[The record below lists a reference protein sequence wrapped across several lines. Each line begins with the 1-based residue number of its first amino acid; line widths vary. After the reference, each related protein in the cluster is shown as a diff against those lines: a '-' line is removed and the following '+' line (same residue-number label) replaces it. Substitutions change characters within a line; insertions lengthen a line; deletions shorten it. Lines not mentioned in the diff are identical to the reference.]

1 MGRDP
6 ADPADVP
13 TADTSRRTVRYTD
26 ALGRPTDDPAAAV
39 SGEIA
44 EYGAHGRLRHRTSFF
59 LAKRELPSWVPVGEP
74 AFLLWVLAG
83 LMLVWIV
90 IGLVLH
96 FT

>member
-1 MGRDP
+1 MGRQP
-6 ADPADVP
+6 ADPVSTPDSEAP
-13 TADTSRRTVRYTD
+13 RRTVRYLD
-26 ALGRPTDDPAAAV
+26 EHGRPTDDPAAAV

-44 EYGAHGRLRHRTSFF
+44 EYGDHGRLRRRTSFF
-59 LAKRELPSWVPVGEP
+59 LAEHQLPRWIPVSEP